1 MRHFKNAC
9 VALAIILAIG
19 FAYSLWV
26 ISRQSRQV
34 AGYKSQQAQD
44 QMTIRQLRDV
54 AHQEQVEQAR
64 AEASDQNSEQALRS
78 SLAASKAA
86 LKASGKKLDA
96 DEATIAEMRT
106 RLVRSRDHYRQA
118 LASADEQL
126 SEEKRLVQDQLALFK
141 RQLNAAQA
149 EIQASRLRANA
160 LDVLNAKLRNEKLA
174 APLKAQEYTD
184 TLRRIQVLDR
194 RREVYAIS
202 LMDRYRRISGQ
213 LQAMSGI
220 LQANR
225 DANANAFSNEALY
238 RIQNTLSL
246 ANNDLR
252 ELEEVN
258 AQIQVLE
265 KKRRPSQP

>member
-1 MRHFKNAC
+1 MRYFKNAC
-9 VALAIILAIG
+9 VALAIVLAIA
-19 FAYSLWV
+19 FAYSLWL
-26 ISRQSRQV
+26 ISRQSRQI

-44 QMTIRQLRDV
+44 QTAIRQLRE
-54 AHQEQVEQAR
+54 AARKEQVAEAR
-64 AEASDQNSEQALRS
+64 AKTSDQNSEQALRS
-78 SLAASKAA
+78 ALAASQAA
-86 LKASGKKLDA
+86 LTASGKKLA
-96 DEATIAEMRT
+96 AHEAEIAEIRT
-106 RLVRSRDHYRQA
+106 QLVRSHDHYRQA

-141 RQLNAAQA
+141 RQLDAAQA
-149 EIQASRLRANA
+149 AIQASRLRANA
-160 LDVLNAKLRNEKLA
+160 LDVLNAKLRKEKLA

-252 ELEEVN
+252 DLEEVN

-265 KKRRPSQP
+265 KKLRAPQP